1 MTFESPSKTTNE
13 NKKKNKNNKTTWKCS
28 GETSLLYSAFRTGGE
43 LPEGVVPHPNGTL
56 DFGRP
61 LSMSDG
67 GTYKCLARNDLGE
80 GSAEVEISVTGRWQ
94 RCQRPALRWPT
105 VTDEDKNADIQNLHC
120 TETEPQSQIMENMLM
135 IIVGAVAGGLLIL
148 MLIIVITLT
157 CHHKRR
163 NKKLEKEL
171 TEKRYV

>member
-1 MTFESPSKTTNE
+1 MTLWYPSKTKTE
-13 NKKKNKNNKTTWKCS
+13 NQRTRTIKQHEFAVVKLCS
-28 GETSLLYSAFRTGGE
+28 VFFSAFRIGGE
-43 LPEGVVPHPNGTL
+43 LPEGVVFHPNGTL

-67 GTYKCLARNDLGE
+67 GTYKCLARNDVGE
-80 GSAEVEISVTGRWQ
+80 ESAEVEISVTGRWQ
-94 RCQRPALRWPT
+94 RCQRPALRSSI
-105 VTDEDKNADIQNLHC
+105 VTDEEKNADIQTLHC
-120 TETEPQSQIMENMLM
+120 TETEPRSQIMENLLM

-148 MLIIVITLT
+148 MLIIVITIT

-163 NKKLEKEL
+163 NEKLEKEL